1 MGMAGESTPRLCG
14 SHKYSQYTSLR
25 EDWATVPLGRQE
37 KIQNSGLCSQT
48 ASATTTGKNSVNIA
62 TAHIKEIKTE
72 FSKLKSAKVTLD
84 GNRSFTVKEAIRALA
99 PTLERMKKRGFD
111 IQEFAENFMKK
122 HRGETADLP
131 RQRPRSR
138 RNQPAPPRP
147 TGENLPLHRAHL
159 WISCNPPLHNCI

>member
-1 MGMAGESTPRLCG
+1 M
-14 SHKYSQYTSLR
+14 
-25 EDWATVPLGRQE
+25 
-37 KIQNSGLCSQT
+37 
-48 ASATTTGKNSVNIA
+48 NIA
-62 TAHIKEIKTE
+62 TTHIKEIKTE